1 MGGRDVT
8 AYLAGRLTLGI
19 AGPLGIG
26 LLAWLLTGAAGG
38 GRR

>member
-1 MGGRDVT
+1 MTV
-8 AYLAGRLTLGI
+8 YLAGRLALGI

-26 LLAWLLTGAAGG
+26 LLSRLVTGAAKG